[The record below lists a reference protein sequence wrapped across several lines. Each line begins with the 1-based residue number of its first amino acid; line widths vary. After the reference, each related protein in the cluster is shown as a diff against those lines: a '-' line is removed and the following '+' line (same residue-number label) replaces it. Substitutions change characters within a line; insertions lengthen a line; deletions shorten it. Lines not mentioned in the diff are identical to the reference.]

1 MPVPSMEKT
10 TRAHISAVLNDIRQA
25 DVDELW
31 AAAMTTPEK
40 EMIRHIDSATTGLV
54 DGVPVCVFGV
64 THTNDI
70 SGVAIPWLITTNRL
84 EKHARLFLAHCRGV
98 VMGMRSGCRLLVNYV
113 DARNTRAIKWLRW
126 LGFTLDAEPIAFG
139 VQGFPF
145 YRFTMEGL
153 AVEEWQERSVS
164 VFMQAVIDADY
175 PFHAKCEAIAR
186 FLESLPASVQADLT
200 PVNRWCDGLYC
211 RELVMPKGN
220 IWVSMIHKK
229 DNVAILSKGEVTVIS
244 ENGSE
249 RFQAPRTMITRPG
262 TQRIIYTHE
271 DAVWTTVHPNE
282 DNTMDMDI
290 IKGRLACDSLTELD
304 GGKQCLG
311 AW

>member
-10 TRAHISAVLNDIRQA
+10 TREHISAVLNDIRQA

-40 EMIRHIDSATTGLV
+40 EMIRHIDGATTGLV

-153 AVEEWQERSVS
+153 AVDEWQERSAEA
-164 VFMQAVIDADY
+164 FMGALVESPY
-175 PFHAKCEAIAR
+175 PFSVKVGAMTK
-186 FLESLPASVQADLT
+186 FMSKLPVQADLT

-211 RELVMPKGN
+211 RELFMPKGTLY
-220 IWVSMIHKK
+220 ITKVHLK
-229 DNVAILSKGEVTVIS
+229 DNIAIISKGDVSVLTEETV
-244 ENGSE
+244 E

-271 DAVWTTVHPNE
+271 DTVWTTVHPDCGTTE
-282 DNTMDMDI
+282 QDGPEMI
-290 IKGRLACDSLTELD
+290 ESLLACDTMQEYWEL
-304 GGKQCLG
+304 QP
-311 AW
+311 